1 MINDKYGQVILNQ
14 NDVIDLIM
22 KQYSLDCFKNCLVD
36 ESVNEKLIGA
46 NQYQKTNDSI
56 EQFDSNCQQNW
67 FMPQKYHSLD
77 IVEYIL
83 DKCKSNKELE
93 RVGMELITYQ
103 EKNLLNLLRYLVYLV
118 DTMIE
123 NKIIWGVGRG
133 SSVSSYVLYLIG
145 IHKINSIE
153 YDLDYRDFLR

>member
-14 NDVIDLIM
+14 DDVIDLIM
-22 KQYSLDCFKNCLVD
+22 KQYSLDYFKNCLVD

-46 NQYQKTNDSI
+46 NQYQKTNNSI
-56 EQFDSNCQQNW
+56 EEFDSNCQQNW

-83 DKCKSNKELE
+83 DKCKSDKELE

-145 IHKINSIE
+145 IHKIDSIE